1 MSETPKKTT
10 KRKSKKRS
18 KKVGKKAAT
27 GKTAKPKTPANVDA
41 GEAAEQ
47 EPVAA
52 EREPADVEQAGDE
65 LDETS
70 ALDISVTPEQA
81 GDELDETSA
90 LDMSAAPEETD
101 DELDETSALDMSAT
115 PEQTDD
121 ELDETAALDMSATGE
136 PADDELDQTATLDT
150 SVDDESAELDKTA
163 TLEKPVMGKE
173 FPPSATA
180 EAAPRKRW
188 RRLFWTIVIILGLVA
203 LGSAYLVSQQQGA
216 ERFAIATDSDVAA
229 LRSDLQDTEAALAD
243 LRQEVATIR
252 EENEKFERQI
262 SNFANEVNKRLQA
275 VESQGA
281 RVASLESAV
290 ASIQGI
296 SQGSRNTWLL
306 AEAEYYLQIAN
317 AQLNLAGNPGHALLA
332 LKLADERVRELADP
346 AFTEVRRAL
355 ADEIQV
361 LETFS
366 KVDIEGISLTLASLS
381 RVVDSLP
388 IQEQFIEAED
398 EPAAEEPAD
407 DMSRLDRAGAAVRS
421 ALKDVVSVR
430 RVDEQARPLLAP
442 EAQYFLRANLA
453 LQFQAARLALLR
465 GEKTSFEQS
474 LDDASTWLN
483 DHFVADS
490 APVVSALAT
499 IEEIR
504 NTTLDVEYP
513 DISGSLRLLR
523 QQRTLASDA
532 Q

>member
-1 MSETPKKTT
+1 MNETPKKPS

-18 KKVGKKAAT
+18 KKAGKNAIPETSAKAGTSEEAAT
-27 GKTAKPKTPANVDA
+27 DGNETTIEGVSA
-41 GEAAEQ
+41 AAEPDGAELDETSALDVSATAEQ
-47 EPVAA
+47 VA
-52 EREPADVEQAGDE
+52 DE

-70 ALDISVTPEQA
+70 ALDMSATAEQVADELDETSALDMSATAELA

-90 LDMSAAPEETD
+90 LDMSETV
-101 DELDETSALDMSAT
+101 ELA
-115 PEQTDD
+115 
-121 ELDETAALDMSATGE
+121 G
-136 PADDELDQTATLDT
+136 DELDQTATLDVSADT
-150 SVDDESAELDKTA
+150 GHEDEALDKTA
-163 TLEKPVMGKE
+163 TLEKPIMGKE
-173 FPPSATA
+173 SPVSATA
-180 EAAPRKRW
+180 QPAPKKRW
-188 RRLFWTIVIILGLVA
+188 RRLGWTIVIIVVLA
-203 LGSAYLVSQQQGA
+203 AAGSVYLMWKQQGA
-216 ERFAIATDSDVAA
+216 ERFAIATDSDIAA
-229 LRSDLQDTEAALAD
+229 LRNDLQDTDAAVAD
-243 LRQEVATIR
+243 LQKEVAAIR
-252 EENEKFERQI
+252 EENEKFQRQI

-281 RVASLESAV
+281 RVTSLEGAV

-355 ADEIQV
+355 ADEIQT

-366 KVDIEGISLTLASLS
+366 KVDVEGISLTLASLS

-388 IQEQFIEAED
+388 IQEQFIEPED
-398 EPAAEEPAD
+398 EPAAEDTAED
-407 DMSRLDRAGAAVRS
+407 LSGLDRAGAAVRD
-421 ALKDVVSVR
+421 ALKGVVSVR

-465 GEKTSFEQS
+465 GEKASFEQS
-474 LDDASTWLN
+474 LDDAATWLN

-499 IEEIR
+499 IEDIR
-504 NTTLDVEYP
+504 DTTLDVEYP
-513 DISGSLRLLR
+513 DISGSLTLLR
-523 QQRTLASDA
+523 QQRTLASDV

>member
-1 MSETPKKTT
+1 MSETPKKPR

-18 KKVGKKAAT
+18 KKAAPD
-27 GKTAKPKTPANVDA
+27 KNAKPETPAKEDA
-41 GEAAEQ
+41 NSAAESEQAEVEKNIPAAEQ
-47 EPVAA
+47 
-52 EREPADVEQAGDE
+52 AG
-65 LDETS
+65 
-70 ALDISVTPEQA
+70 
-81 GDELDETSA
+81 GELDETSA
-90 LDMSAAPEETD
+90 LDMSATPEKTD

-115 PEQTDD
+115 AEQTD
-121 ELDETAALDMSATGE
+121 E
-136 PADDELDQTATLDT
+136 ELDQTSALDRAATAEDLDQTAALDT
-150 SVDDESAELDKTA
+150 SVDDESAGLDKTA

-173 FPPSATA
+173 IPASA
-180 EAAPRKRW
+180 AAQATPKKRW
-188 RRLFWTIVIILGLVA
+188 RRLGWTIIIIFGLA
-203 LGSAYLVSQQQGA
+203 AFGSVYMLWQQRGA
-216 ERFAIATDSDVAA
+216 EQFALATDSDIAA
-229 LRSDLQDTEAALAD
+229 LRSDLQDTEAAVAHL
-243 LRQEVATIR
+243 QKEVATIR
-252 EENEKFERQI
+252 EDNEKFQRQI
-262 SNFANEVNKRLQA
+262 SGFANEVNKRLQA

-346 AFTEVRRAL
+346 AFTDVRRAL
-355 ADEIQV
+355 ADEIQT

-366 KVDIEGISLTLASLS
+366 RVDIEGISLTLASLS
-381 RVVDSLP
+381 RIVDSLP
-388 IQEQFIEAED
+388 IQEQFTETEEAA
-398 EPAAEEPAD
+398 PAEVPD
-407 DMSRLDRAGAAVRS
+407 DDLSGLDRAGAAMRN
-421 ALKDVVSVR
+421 ALKGVVSVR

-442 EAQYFLRANLA
+442 EAQYFLRANLS

-474 LDDASTWLN
+474 LDDAATWLN

-499 IEEIR
+499 IDDIR

-513 DISGSLRLLR
+513 DISESLRLLR
-523 QQRTLASDA
+523 QARTLASDA

>member
-1 MSETPKKTT
+1 MSDTPKKAS
-10 KRKSKKRS
+10 KRKSKKP
-18 KKVGKKAAT
+18 GKKAD
-27 GKTAKPKTPANVDA
+27 KN
-41 GEAAEQ
+41 AAA
-47 EPVAA
+47 PD
-52 EREPADVEQAGDE
+52 ADVKPEAVVKEDINVPAADE
-65 LDETS
+65 LDEAFAAT
-70 ALDISVTPEQA
+70 ASVTPEQA

-90 LDMSAAPEETD
+90 LDMSG
-101 DELDETSALDMSAT
+101 TS
-115 PEQTDD
+115 EQD
-121 ELDETAALDMSATGE
+121 G
-136 PADDELDQTATLDT
+136 DELDQTATLDVAANT
-150 SVDDESAELDKTA
+150 GQEDEALDETA
-163 TLEKPVMGKE
+163 TMKRPTIDTDAQASSTDKPVRK
-173 FPPSATA
+173 
-180 EAAPRKRW
+180 KRW
-188 RRLFWTIVIILGLVA
+188 RRLGWTIVIIIVLA
-203 LGSAYLVSQQQGA
+203 AIGSAYLMWKQQGA
-216 ERFAIATDSDVAA
+216 QRFAIATDSDIAA
-229 LRSDLQDTEAALAD
+229 LRSDLQDTEAALAE
-243 LRQEVATIR
+243 LQQEVAVIR
-252 EENEKFERQI
+252 DENEKFQRQI
-262 SNFANEVNKRLQA
+262 SSFANEVNKRLQT

-281 RVASLESAV
+281 RVASLEGAV

-355 ADEIQV
+355 ADEIQT

-388 IQEQFIEAED
+388 IQEQFIEAET
-398 EPAAEEPAD
+398 ESAPEESAD
-407 DMSRLDRAGAAVRS
+407 DLSGLDRAGAAVRN
-421 ALKDVVSVR
+421 ALKGVVSVR

-474 LDDASTWLN
+474 LEDASTWMQ

-499 IEEIR
+499 IEDIR

-513 DISGSLRLLR
+513 DISESLTLLR